1 VTRLRGMLLLLVA
14 TLAVALLTGREL
26 FYNLTYLLV
35 ALLVVTFLW
44 AQVSI
49 RWISLGR
56 QTRSRRAQVNTLLEE
71 RFLLRN
77 TGPFPKLWLEVQ
89 DHSTLPGHYASQVV
103 NSLGPHQE
111 RRWRVQTLCRERGL
125 FTLGPITL
133 SSGDPFGLF
142 TLHRTLPHTTSV
154 VIYPMTVEIREFP
167 LPLGHLPGGEA
178 LRRRTHTITPN
189 AAGVRDYAPG
199 DSFNRIHWPSTARK
213 DRLIVKEFE
222 LDPLSDVWIF
232 LDMDRHAH
240 SALSAAWKRRELE
253 RDWLPWEVPDS
264 FQMPPSSEEYA
275 VSAAASIAQYFL
287 RRGRGVGL
295 VAYGQRR
302 EVLQADR
309 GERQL
314 TKVLEILA
322 MLRAEGHIPFS
333 EVLRTEAARLRR
345 GTTLVAISP
354 SVRSEWMLMARHA
367 QRTGLR
373 VVAVVV
379 DAASF
384 GGPPGAPE
392 IAEQF
397 AAVGI
402 PVRLVREGDDLGA
415 ALST

>member
-1 VTRLRGMLLLLVA
+1 MLLLLAA

-26 FYNLTYLLV
+26 FYNLTYLLT

-142 TLHRTLPHTTSV
+142 TFRRTLPHTTSV

-232 LDMDRHAH
+232 LDMDRYAHA
-240 SALSAAWKRRELE
+240 ALPAAWEQRE
-253 RDWLPWEVPDS
+253 RDRGWLLPWEVPDS
-264 FQMPPSSEEYA
+264 FQLPPSSEEYA

-295 VAYGQRR
+295 VAYGQKR

-322 MLRAEGHIPFS
+322 MLRAEGRIPFS
-333 EVLRTEAARLRR
+333 EVLRTEAARLTR

-354 SVRSEWMLMARHA
+354 SVSSEWMLMARHA

-402 PVRLVREGDDLGA
+402 PVRIVREGDDLGMVLGA
-415 ALST
+415 